1 MPLEM
6 VWIIEPAVV
15 EFVFSGDVTAHDLD
29 ELGRLGCDQAAQG
42 PLSALVDFSAAKSL
56 PKNLVNTAL
65 RSGPLLEFASHPH
78 ARRFVFVDVNPAAR
92 FMVEMI
98 FRNTA
103 VKIAQT
109 RETAIAYLKDATNDS
124 GN

>member
-1 MPLEM
+1 MPLQL
-6 VWIIEPAVV
+6 VWINEPAVA
-15 EFVFSGDVTAHDLD
+15 EFIFSGDVTAHDLD
-29 ELGRLGCDQAAQG
+29 EFGRLGIDLAGRG

-65 RSGPLLEFASHPH
+65 RSSPLLEFASHPH

-92 FMVEMI
+92 FMVEMV

-124 GN
+124 DD

>member
-15 EFVFSGDVTAHDLD
+15 GFIFSGDVTAHDLD
-29 ELGRLGCDQAAQG
+29 EFGRLGCGQAAAR
-42 PLSALVDFSAAKSL
+42 PLSVLVDFSAAKSL

-65 RSGPLLEFASHPH
+65 RSAPLLEFASHPH

-109 RETAIAYLKDATNDS
+109 RETAITYLKDAADDS
-124 GN
+124 GA